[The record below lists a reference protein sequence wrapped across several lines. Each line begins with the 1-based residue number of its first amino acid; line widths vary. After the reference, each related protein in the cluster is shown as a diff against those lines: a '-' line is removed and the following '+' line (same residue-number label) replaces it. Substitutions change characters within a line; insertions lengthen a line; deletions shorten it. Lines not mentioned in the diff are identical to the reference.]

1 MQGAASLPQR
11 SASPSC
17 RRRATGPSNCSIE
30 YHAAIR
36 STARRFALD
45 TYPNQLEIITAEQMM
60 DAYAS
65 VGMPVNYRH
74 WSYGKE
80 FIATEKNYRRG
91 QMGLAYEIVINA
103 NPASAT

>member
-1 MQGAASLPQR
+1 
-11 SASPSC
+11 
-17 RRRATGPSNCSIE
+17 
-30 YHAAIR
+30 
-36 STARRFALD
+36 
-45 TYPNQLEIITAEQMM
+45 LEIITAEQMM

-91 QMGLAYEIVINA
+91 HWVWPMKSSST
-103 NPASAT
+103 PTRASAT

>member
-1 MQGAASLPQR
+1 MKPAGPR
-11 SASPSC
+11 PASPLPAPSDWTFGLIDEYHDVI
-17 RRRATGPSNCSIE
+17 RATAERYG
-30 YHAAIR
+30 
-36 STARRFALD
+36 LD

-80 FIATEKNYRRG
+80 FIATESAWVVTRRPG
-91 QMGLAYEIVINA
+91 TLHSPGTDREVFLEER
-103 NPASAT
+103 

>member
-1 MQGAASLPQR
+1 MSALLTPHRAEAPLPGCSDWSFELIEQYHDVI
-11 SASPSC
+11 
-17 RRRATGPSNCSIE
+17 RATAQR
-30 YHAAIR
+30 YK
-36 STARRFALD
+36 LD

-80 FIATEKNYRRG
+80 FMAIPATDSRR
-91 QMGLAYEIVINA
+91 I
-103 NPASAT
+103 T

>member
-1 MQGAASLPQR
+1 MLYEVITI
-11 SASPSC
+11 
-17 RRRATGPSNCSIE
+17 RATAE
-30 YHAAIR
+30 
-36 STARRFALD
+36 RFGLD

-80 FIATEKNYRRG
+80 FIATEKNYRITSYNVCYTKLLRRTVG
-91 QMGLAYEIVINA
+91 SDDTHNTALWEAEVEIFIKQLVA
-103 NPASAT
+103 KAF